1 MREWFKKWQN
11 VIVWALA
18 VAFIAGIAWWSV
30 AGYISTRANSGKSET
45 EAVGYVV
52 VNGQVPKDSTAKV
65 SAAELESEYAN
76 FLANYS
82 VGSLDPLF
90 EEPPQKANL
99 LKELLK
105 ERVILLYAKENKLL
119 PTKKEID
126 AKLKEY
132 ESEIKRNQAFFAVR
146 EATFW

>member
-90 EEPPQKANL
+90 EEPPQKQ
-99 LKELLK
+99 
-105 ERVILLYAKENKLL
+105 
-119 PTKKEID
+119 TC
-126 AKLKEY
+126 
-132 ESEIKRNQAFFAVR
+132 
-146 EATFW
+146 